1 MIKNEKEL
9 DEWFISAIGM
19 IKSGIADKF
28 EKGKVTVYKCG
39 KIIRIDIKEE

>member
-9 DEWFISAIGM
+9 VEWLIGAIGT
-19 IKSGIADKF
+19 IKSGIADKL
-28 EKGKVTVYKCG
+28 EKGKVTIYKCG